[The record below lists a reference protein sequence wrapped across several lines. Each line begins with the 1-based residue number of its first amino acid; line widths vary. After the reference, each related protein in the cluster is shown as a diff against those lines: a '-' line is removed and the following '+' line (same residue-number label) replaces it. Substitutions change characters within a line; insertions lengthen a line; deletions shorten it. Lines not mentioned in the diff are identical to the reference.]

1 MIILIMSDHDFCQ
14 TSISP
19 HVESQKSFLY
29 KMMGHKEEDV
39 RIGYS
44 INQGCCWVLVSFFL
58 LIVVQSIGLAK
69 KVIQVFC

>member
-1 MIILIMSDHDFCQ
+1 MGVLIILITSDHDFCQ

-39 RIGYS
+39 RTGYS
-44 INQGCCWVLVSFFL
+44 INRVVAGFFFL
-58 LIVVQSIGLAK
+58 SSDCSPVY
-69 KVIQVFC
+69 